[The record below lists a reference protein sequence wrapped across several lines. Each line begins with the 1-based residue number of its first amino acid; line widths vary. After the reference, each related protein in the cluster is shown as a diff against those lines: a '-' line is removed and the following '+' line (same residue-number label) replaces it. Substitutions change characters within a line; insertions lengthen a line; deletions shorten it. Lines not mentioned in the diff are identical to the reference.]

1 MFPEMRRKKQLM
13 KEEDCIRIL
22 KEGCTGILGVSTA
35 QYPSMT
41 PLNYVMFDNAIW
53 FHCAKTGHK
62 LTVIKE
68 NPDVTFCVIGKD
80 IVVPEE
86 YSTSYESVIA
96 YGRAEI
102 IEDMDQKRN
111 ALKQLIHKYCPMME
125 AGSDS
130 YIEDGI
136 QDTGIV
142 RIQIVHLSGK
152 QHA

>member
-13 KEEDCIRIL
+13 KEEDSMRIL
-22 KEGCTGILGVSTA
+22 KEGSTGILGVSTA

-68 NPDVTFCVIGKD
+68 NPDVNFCVIGKD
-80 IVVPEE
+80 VVVPEE

-96 YGRAEI
+96 YGKAEI
-102 IEDMDQKRN
+102 IEDVDQKRN

-125 AGSDS
+125 ARSDS
-130 YIEDGI
+130 YIEDGV

-142 RIQIVHLSGK
+142 RIQIEHLSGK